1 MKRIWGR
8 NGRLEPKED
17 QLQTLQDE
25 ETEERPGPREP
36 DGAGDGRETHNT
48 FCHLPSRPNRP
59 CAMAEPDDRVRQVP
73 TADKGTERGIFC
85 VNCIWYPCAQSFH
98 YRKLWVPQGL
108 GCLSKMNG
116 YPGSW
121 QKRKTQVTNLVQPTR
136 LSGCTHFTLQMKE
149 SLEDCPRRVLSG
161 PIPKTLHQS
170 HLNSV
175 WGTG

>member
-8 NGRLEPKED
+8 NGRLEPAED

-48 FCHLPSRPNRP
+48 FCHLPSRPNTP

-85 VNCIWYPCAQSFH
+85 VNCI
-98 YRKLWVPQGL
+98 
-108 GCLSKMNG
+108 
-116 YPGSW
+116 
-121 QKRKTQVTNLVQPTR
+121 
-136 LSGCTHFTLQMKE
+136 
-149 SLEDCPRRVLSG
+149 
-161 PIPKTLHQS
+161 
-170 HLNSV
+170 
-175 WGTG
+175 